1 MTASPLGDPR
11 LHLDP
16 AGTVYLR
23 GPLAGH
29 GLRARGEAYLASDCA
44 VGRCSTNI
52 GHTVRQENGTNYAS
66 TRGIGHAV
74 CRCGVLSPH
83 LTTAKDR
90 IAFHRAH
97 KARVV
102 LGQSEP
108 AGQPKPVAPES
119 IA

>member
-1 MTASPLGDPR
+1 MSPEG
-11 LHLDP
+11 
-16 AGTVYLR
+16 AIYLR
-23 GPLAGH
+23 GPLLGH

-83 LTTAKDR
+83 LTAAKDR
-90 IAFHRAH
+90 KAWHREH

-102 LGQSEP
+102 LGLPEP
-108 AGQPKPVAPES
+108 DGQPKPVAPEA